1 MDLKD
6 RLLTTLR
13 DGGTL
18 SFGEQ
23 VRLTA
28 ILSTPAILAQ
38 LSSVL
43 MQYIDAS
50 MVGHLGAAAGAS
62 IGLVSTCIWLLGGFL
77 MACSSGF
84 SVQVAHLVGAKD
96 LKAARQVVREGMVS
110 VLIFSALLAI
120 VSIAVAWKLPYWL
133 GGNEE
138 IAGDATRYFLIQAVG
153 LPLMQMVFFGTG
165 MLQCSGNMKVPSLL
179 NINMCLLD
187 VAFNYFF
194 IYVLGRGVTGAALGT
209 LSAALV
215 TALLMTGYLA
225 FRSKEL
231 NLRQDSGSFRPT
243 GKVIR
248 NAFGIGGPMGLQNII
263 MRGAHIAS
271 TVIVA
276 PLGTISIA
284 ANSFAITAES
294 FCYMP
299 GFGIADAATTLVGQ
313 SLGARRKDLAKR
325 FAWIATGGGMA
336 IMTVLG
342 MLMFIFA
349 PVMMGLV
356 SPDAEVVELGARMLR
371 IEAFAETMYAASIVA
386 YGACLGAGDTFVP
399 SILNFVSMW
408 IIRILPAAFLTP
420 MLGLKGYWIAMCI
433 ELNFRGIA
441 FLIRLARNSWIT
453 KSSKLSL
460 HRAEAPAD

>member
-1 MDLKD
+1 MDTKD
-6 RLLTTLR
+6 RLLASLR

-18 SFGEQ
+18 SFGQQ

-28 ILSTPAILAQ
+28 ILSAPAILAQ
-38 LSSVL
+38 LSSIL

-62 IGLVSTCIWLLGGFL
+62 IGLVSTCIWLLGGFC

-96 LKAARQVVREGMVS
+96 LKSARQVVREGLVS
-110 VLIFSALLAI
+110 VLIFSTLLALL
-120 VSIAVAWKLPYWL
+120 SIALAWRLPFWL
-133 GGNEE
+133 GGSDE
-138 IAGDATRYFLIQAVG
+138 IAGDATRYFLIQAAG
-153 LPLMQMVFFGTG
+153 LPLMQMVFFGAG

-179 NINMCLLD
+179 DINMCVLD
-187 VAFNYFF
+187 VVFNYFF
-194 IYVLGRGVTGAALGT
+194 IYVLGMGVTGAALGT
-209 LSAALV
+209 LAAAAV
-215 TALLMTGYLA
+215 TAVLMIGYLA
-225 FRSKEL
+225 FKSPEL
-231 NLRQDSGSFRPT
+231 NLGQDRGTFRPSW
-243 GKVIR
+243 KVIR

-284 ANSFAITAES
+284 ANTFAITAES

-299 GFGIADAATTLVGQ
+299 GYGIADAATTLVGQ

-342 MLMFIFA
+342 ILMFIFA
-349 PVMMGLV
+349 PVMMNLV
-356 SPDAEVVELGARMLR
+356 SPDAAVVELGARMLR

-420 MLGLKGYWIAMCI
+420 WLGLKGYWIAMCV
-433 ELNFRGIA
+433 ELNFRGAVFIV
-441 FLIRLARNSWIT
+441 RLARNAWVT
-453 KSSKLSL
+453 KSSKLSPL
-460 HRAEAPAD
+460 PAEAPAD